1 MTGLAFVDSNI
12 WLYARDPGQPAK
24 QPVARRWLDR
34 LWDEGAG
41 RISAQVVNE
50 FYVNA
55 TRRLAAP
62 LTPAEAWSD
71 VLAMLAWR
79 PQALD
84 EPVIRGAREIE
95 QRYRLGWWDS
105 LIVSAAREQHCA
117 MLLTEDL
124 HHGQVIAG
132 LRVCNP
138 FIEGVAEPLA
148 PAVLAP
154 AQRPRR
160 TRRSRMGA
168 PAGSRKGADP
178 AG

>member
-1 MTGLAFVDSNI
+1 MTGPAFVDSNI

-24 QPVARRWLDR
+24 QPLARRWLDR

-41 RISAQVVNE
+41 RTSVQVLNE

-62 LTPAEAWSD
+62 LTPAEAWTD

-105 LIVSAAREQHCA
+105 LIVSAAREQRCA
-117 MLLTEDL
+117 LLLTEAL
-124 HHGQVIAG
+124 QHGQVIDG

-138 FIEGVAEPLA
+138 FIEGLAEPVGPFAVA
-148 PAVLAP
+148 P
-154 AQRPRR
+154 RPRR
-160 TRRSRMGA
+160 TRRTRMG
-168 PAGSRKGADP
+168 PPPEPVPGRP
-178 AG
+178 

>member
-1 MTGLAFVDSNI
+1 MTGPAFVDSNI
-12 WLYARDPGQPAK
+12 WLYARDPGQPTK
-24 QPVARRWLDR
+24 QPLARRWLDR
-34 LWDEGAG
+34 LWDVGEG
-41 RISAQVVNE
+41 RISVQVVNE

-55 TRRLAAP
+55 TRRLSRP
-62 LTPAEAWSD
+62 LSSEQAWND

-105 LIVSAAREQHCA
+105 LIVSAAREQRCA

-124 HHGQVIAG
+124 QHGQVIDG
-132 LRVCNP
+132 LRICNP
-138 FIEGVAEPLA
+138 FVEGVAEPA
-148 PAVLAP
+148 EPAA
-154 AQRPRR
+154 ARPRR
-160 TRRSRMGA
+160 TRRSRMGWPEPGRA
-168 PAGSRKGADP
+168 ADP